1 MANRPIEHWVRLR
14 NSGDG
19 DGAIE
24 VPSISSGVDTGYGYA
39 RFAVGPNGEPRLLV
53 PAGPGGQKLGNL
65 SAGKLAVQL
74 SRYTLNGRATLF
86 LDVMCLEQPLDAVF
100 AEIADEILHRISS
113 GVAPGKSVETTIS
126 DFREL
131 LQDSDR
137 RTVEE
142 SKVIGLL
149 GELVVLEM
157 LCRTSPAAIEAWT
170 GPFDQRHDFRRRGQA
185 IEVKTSSR
193 ADATSVVI
201 SSIEQLTEP
210 ANGVLTLAHVR
221 MERAMGGSLTV
232 AKLVQKIVSLGV
244 GREDIQRR
252 LSSISCDSPDSD
264 AWNNVEFSLEGI
276 SAYRVREGFPRI
288 NSSAFEGG
296 KLPAGITAISY
307 TVDLSAAKEFLL
319 DEYGLNAALQG
330 IAL

>member
-86 LDVMCLEQPLDAVF
+86 LDVMCLERPLDAVF

-210 ANGVLTLAHVR
+210 AHGVLTLAHVR

-264 AWNNVEFSLEGI
+264 AWNNVEFSLEGV
-276 SAYRVREGFPRI
+276 SAYRVRERFPRI